1 MGNYTR
7 RKGINK
13 LHVKKMN
20 VKGTHKAPRKNSRH
34 RMTRRRKGGG
44 DKLTKA
50 QLKKKNSAPKAQE
63 GYEKVFDKTIDNVKY
78 QKIGDVEGPD
88 TYSYTDAVNMR
99 RDRTSPRDL
108 LSLAGPRTP
117 PPSPTDYGPGG
128 TFYSS
133 SPPQFT
139 RDTASPP
146 PPSPPASSL
155 PVLPPPPVSAP
166 PPPVS
171 APPAPV
177 SAPPASGVYQRQD
190 SQYSD
195 AMDTSS
201 GPDNS
206 DGCGELRKIINS
218 LQQEVLNKHQ
228 QFQSQDQ
235 HLRGLHERLNAQ
247 EAELHHFNSNN
258 QQLQGQVGQLQGHNE
273 QLQGQNQELLSV
285 IQGHQQYADQLQAQI
300 DQGSTAGCGQYIGAL
315 TQILRHLTQNGS
327 LTLDQYNQMEG
338 FVKVVRPTITI

>member
-1 MGNYTR
+1 MGNYTI

-20 VKGTHKAPRKNSRH
+20 VKGTRKAPRKNSRP

-44 DKLTKA
+44 DRLTKD
-50 QLKKKNSAPKAQE
+50 QLRKKNSAPKAQE
-63 GYEKVFDKTIDNVKY
+63 GYEKVFDKTINNVKY

-88 TYSYTDAVNMR
+88 IYSYMDAVNMR
-99 RDRTSPRDL
+99 RDGTSPRDL

-117 PPSPTDYGPGG
+117 PSSPTDYGPGG
-128 TFYSS
+128 NVYPS
-133 SPPQFT
+133 SPPPFT
-139 RDTASPP
+139 RETASPP
-146 PPSPPASSL
+146 PPAPPASSP
-155 PVLPPPPVSAP
+155 PVLPPPPTT
-166 PPPVS
+166 
-171 APPAPV
+171 APPAP
-177 SAPPASGVYQRQD
+177 GVYQRQD
-190 SQYSD
+190 SEYSD

-206 DGCGELRKIINS
+206 DGCGELRKIIDS
-218 LQQEVLNKHQ
+218 LQQELVNKHQ

-258 QQLQGQVGQLQGHNE
+258 QQLQAHNEQLQGHNE
-273 QLQGQNQELLSV
+273 QLQGHNQELLSV
-285 IQGHQQYADQLQAQI
+285 IQGHQQHAEQLQAQI

-315 TQILRHLTQNGS
+315 TEILRHLTQNGS